1 MKVGDLVKVKNLPT
15 SAFGIIL
22 EEKNNYWFLV
32 YFFSLGYDMQF
43 CESELEVAN
52 ESRRFGKV

>member
-22 EEKNNYWFLV
+22 EENSDWILV

-52 ESRRFGKV
+52 ESR

>member
-1 MKVGDLVKVKNLPT
+1 MKVGDLVKVKNLTT

-22 EEKNNYWFLV
+22 EEKSNYWFLV

-43 CESELEVAN
+43 CASELEVIN
-52 ESRRFGKV
+52 ESR